1 MNYFLK
7 EDKMNKELIKNK
19 VAAILLILLGLASMR
34 IDNDATVLVFLTVV
48 AVVLFFSRENVID
61 I

>member
-1 MNYFLK
+1 MMIYFK

-19 VAAILLILLGLASMR
+19 VAAMLLILLGLASMR

-48 AVVLFFSRENVID
+48 AFVLFFSKENVID